1 MSDDGEHPHG
11 ELPSGGRASRATG
24 TGRLVGGRY
33 RLAERVGSGG
43 MGTVWRAVDELVDRE
58 VAVKQ
63 PRLPGDTHGSD
74 SPHGPGSPG
83 SPDGPGGPEHD
94 ARRRAANR
102 LYREARAAARVD
114 HPSAVTIHDVVVEGG
129 APWIVMELVRGE
141 SLHEVLKRGALSP
154 VESARI
160 GLAVVGALHAAHAVG
175 IVHRDVKPANVLLGP
190 HGQVVLTDFG
200 IAHVQGE
207 ESLTVTGEFV
217 GSLEFVA
224 PERMAGPGAAG
235 PPSDLWSLGV
245 LLYAAVEGWSPFRR
259 TSLEST
265 LAAILSA
272 EPPVPERAGPLGP
285 LLVRL
290 LTKDPALRP
299 DAEETAGYLRDVA
312 EERVPDAQTPFG
324 LSELGEDSGTLRLGV
339 RGADHEDA
347 RDVRD
352 AHDVPDASDVRD
364 VHDVHKEDAPVDAP
378 ERAPETAVVRPEA
391 AGETEVVR
399 PEPPSET
406 EVVRPEPAHPRRRA
420 PVGRLVAVTAAGLLL
435 AGGGAW
441 AGVALDEDSGVTE
454 VAEPQVGWADA
465 RVASPSPS
473 PTPGTTAGTRWV
485 AHREAAM
492 DAVLSLPGP
501 YERIRAE
508 GGGDEQPRVVTYEGE
523 KVVRVRLTQWDEAPA
538 SPMEQAKDATDI
550 VTGDVKSTAQYTTT
564 SFHDQ
569 EAVLADTT
577 HHLDGTPTRVLE
589 LIVRTDDD
597 RMYELR
603 VDMPKGTAD
612 EKKGTAVFKGARQ
625 RLEIGP

>member
-1 MSDDGEHPHG
+1 MSDDGEHPRG
-11 ELPSGGRASRATG
+11 ELPSGGRASRP

-33 RLAERVGSGG
+33 RLVERVGSGG

-63 PRLPGDTHGSD
+63 PKLPGDTTDLHGL
-74 SPHGPGSPG
+74 HGPHSPNG
-83 SPDGPGGPEHD
+83 LHSPDHHHHHARLDGPEHD

-114 HPSAVTIHDVVVEGG
+114 HPSAVTIHDVVVEDG

-272 EPPVPERAGPLGP
+272 EPPVPERAGALGP

-312 EERVPDAQTPFG
+312 EEHAPAVQTPFG
-324 LSELGEDSGTLRLGV
+324 LSELGEDSGTLRLGA

-347 RDVRD
+347 GD
-352 AHDVPDASDVRD
+352 AGDAG
-364 VHDVHKEDAPVDAP
+364 DVHKRSPGDQ
-378 ERAPETAVVRPEA
+378 
-391 AGETEVVR
+391 

-406 EVVRPEPAHPRRRA
+406 EVVRPEPARPRRRA
-420 PVGRLVAVTAAGLLL
+420 PVGRLVAVTAAGILL

-473 PTPGTTAGTRWV
+473 PTPGPPAGTR
-485 AHREAAM
+485 
-492 DAVLSLPGP
+492 
-501 YERIRAE
+501 
-508 GGGDEQPRVVTYEGE
+508 
-523 KVVRVRLTQWDEAPA
+523 
-538 SPMEQAKDATDI
+538 
-550 VTGDVKSTAQYTTT
+550 
-564 SFHDQ
+564 
-569 EAVLADTT
+569 
-577 HHLDGTPTRVLE
+577 
-589 LIVRTDDD
+589 
-597 RMYELR
+597 
-603 VDMPKGTAD
+603 
-612 EKKGTAVFKGARQ
+612 
-625 RLEIGP
+625 